1 MKQYL
6 FRLRSLALG
15 FLTAGVALAGTGPS
29 AQAAVIATNAC
40 DNSTLTQPFL
50 PWGDTAQ
57 YKLVSG
63 GNFTSSSADWTLK
76 NGARM
81 VNGGDPYGPAG
92 SAGSGSLYLPAGAS
106 AQSPYTC
113 VNAAYPSFRL
123 FGRNSGLLATVAVQ
137 VVYKTP
143 LLGAVSI
150 PVGVVALNGSWQPTL
165 PMLTASAIEGALN
178 GGTAEVALRF
188 TSLIGSS
195 QIDDVYVDPRMSR

>member
-1 MKQYL
+1 
-6 FRLRSLALG
+6 
-15 FLTAGVALAGTGPS
+15 
-29 AQAAVIATNAC
+29 
-40 DNSTLTQPFL
+40 
-50 PWGDTAQ
+50 
-57 YKLVSG
+57 
-63 GNFTSSSADWTLK
+63 
-76 NGARM
+76 
-81 VNGGDPYGPAG
+81 
-92 SAGSGSLYLPAGAS
+92 
-106 AQSPYTC
+106 
-113 VNAAYPSFRL
+113 
-123 FGRNSGLLATVAVQ
+123 LLATVAVQ